1 MRNVIQCVVPENIH
15 TPPRRATKI
24 QRQGG
29 DPEGGNFR
37 GGGVGHSSLS
47 SPGAPRTID
56 EQDISYFFLISVSK
70 QKYFFVDDLL
80 FAVG

>member
-15 TPPRRATKI
+15 IPPRRATKI

-47 SPGAPRTID
+47 SPGAPSTID

-70 QKYFFVDDLL
+70 QKYFFIDDLL